1 MSMRL
6 PALLLFAGAIAA
18 PGAVRAQGSPALAA
32 AQRAGA
38 VGERFDGYLGIAS
51 DVPAALRREV
61 AAINIRRRSLYIGLA
76 SRRRVTAEVAAIA
89 TGCELLGR
97 IAVGGSYM
105 LRDGV
110 WRRRAAGQPAPS
122 PDYCG

>member
-1 MSMRL
+1 MRWAL
-6 PALLLFAGAIAA
+6 PGLALAA
-18 PGAVRAQGSPALAA
+18 ALAVPGALQAQGSPALAA
-32 AQRAGA
+32 AQRAGT

-51 DVPAALRREV
+51 GVPAAIRREV
-61 AAINIRRRSLYIGLA
+61 SAINIRRRSLYIGLA

-97 IAVGGSYM
+97 TAVGGSYM
-105 LRDGV
+105 LKDGV
-110 WRRRAAGQPAPS
+110 WRRRGSGQPAPS